1 MFWMMISWC
10 YFWQSLGDKFWFFV
24 TDPGSDWSH
33 LAVLSEISGELV
45 TFTMHTVAVFQKVF
59 SYHLFFLGFNVTHVV
74 ASLPDSVFG
83 FPLREAFQTSNE
95 MRVVSIRASPAMV
108 QVLWQ
113 GTLNSSW
120 RALP

>member
-1 MFWMMISWC
+1 MFV
-10 YFWQSLGDKFWFFV
+10 DFV

-83 FPLREAFQTSNE
+83 FPLWEAFQTSNE